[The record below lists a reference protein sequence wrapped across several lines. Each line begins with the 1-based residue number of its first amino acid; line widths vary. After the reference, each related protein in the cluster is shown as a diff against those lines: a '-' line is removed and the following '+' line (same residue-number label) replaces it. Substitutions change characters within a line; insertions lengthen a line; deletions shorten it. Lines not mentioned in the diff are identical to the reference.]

1 MMNEREI
8 RKSLSDLPLGGVRFL
23 NQVSSTNDI
32 AIDWA
37 AGGAPDLSLV
47 WADEQTQGRGR
58 GNRRWFSPPGAA
70 LAFSV
75 VFRPRGL
82 EDHSLSLFSGLGA
95 LAVCDALASAD
106 LCAEIKWPND
116 VLLNGRK
123 LCGVLAEAVWLG
135 EKLESVILGIG
146 VNVTSAAVPTP
157 DQLFFPA
164 TSIESESCQTVDRL
178 ILLRNILQSL
188 FYWRE
193 LLTKEAFLCA
203 WQARLAFCDQLVEVS
218 GGKEGTCLGRLVGLE
233 SDGSLRL
240 VSEQGQ
246 TICVQFGEVRLRP
259 VV

>member
-1 MMNEREI
+1 MNEREI
-8 RKSLSDLPLGGVRFL
+8 RKSLSDLPLGGVRFI

-37 AGGAPDLSLV
+37 ADGASDLSLV
-47 WADEQTQGRGR
+47 CADEQTQGRGR

-75 VFRPRGL
+75 VFQPRGQ
-82 EDHSLSLFSGLGA
+82 EEHSLSLFSGLGA
-95 LAVCDALASAD
+95 LAVCDALAQAG
-106 LCAEIKWPND
+106 LYAEIKWPND
-116 VLLNGRK
+116 VLLNGCK
-123 LCGVLAEAVWLG
+123 ICGVLAEAVWLG
-135 EKLESVILGIG
+135 DQLESVILGIG
-146 VNVTSAAVPTP
+146 VNVTPAAIPTP

-178 ILLRNILQSL
+178 ILLRDILQSL
-188 FYWRE
+188 LYWRE

-203 WQARLAFCDQLVEVS
+203 WQARLAYFGQLVEVS
-218 GGKEGTCLGRLVGLE
+218 GGTDGNRFGRLDGLE

-246 TICVQFGEVRLRP
+246 TLSVQFGEVRLRP